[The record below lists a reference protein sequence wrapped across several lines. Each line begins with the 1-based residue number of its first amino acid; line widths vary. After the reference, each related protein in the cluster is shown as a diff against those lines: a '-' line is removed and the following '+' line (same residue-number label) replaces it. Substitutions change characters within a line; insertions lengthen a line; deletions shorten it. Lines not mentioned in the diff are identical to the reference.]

1 MMGILFPDV
10 QVSSTHF
17 SSEQPLL
24 FWGLHPNIG
33 PTSSP
38 ALGELR
44 GVRKTALRSP
54 GGFVFTSR
62 YGHCSSSQACWFTA
76 RCPSTLGR
84 IWPRNQAHPG
94 MHLSMSHGVSPPSSK
109 VLANLQVS
117 HEGVLLQD
125 FFFREMPNIFTFPFL
140 SIHRTP

>member
-1 MMGILFPDV
+1 M
-10 QVSSTHF
+10 SSTPF
-17 SSEQPLL
+17 SSEQPLH

-38 ALGELR
+38 AQRELR

-54 GGFVFTSR
+54 GGFVFTSMR
-62 YGHCSSSQACWFTA
+62 GRCSSSQACWLTA
-76 RCPSTLGR
+76 CCPSTLGR
-84 IWPRNQAHPG
+84 IWPRSQARPG
-94 MHLSMSHGVSPPSSK
+94 MHLGMSRGMSPPSSK

-117 HEGVLLQD
+117 HEGVLLRD